1 MEKIYLVYDEYRYDS
16 REQGT
21 IVTACATMEVAIRVL
36 KEKYEWYLKNSYL
49 ARYAGVTGDDIY
61 LKEDMLEEHDSWEV
75 DEDSV
80 EIYIYGKDTL
90 LNLHIAEM
98 NVITE

>member
-16 REQGT
+16 SEQGT
-21 IVTACATMEVAIRVL
+21 IVTACATMEIAIRVL

-49 ARYAGVTGDDIY
+49 ARYAGVAGDDIY

-80 EIYIYGKDTL
+80 EIYIYGKDTS
-90 LNLHIAEM
+90 LNLHIVEA
-98 NVITE
+98 NVVCE

>member
-16 REQGT
+16 SEQGT
-21 IVTACATMEVAIRVL
+21 ITTACATMEIAIRVL

-49 ARYAGVTGDDIY
+49 ARFVGRTGDDIY
-61 LKEDMLEEHDSWEV
+61 LKEEMLGKHDSWEV

-80 EIYIYGKDTL
+80 EIYIYEKDTL
-90 LNLHIAEM
+90 LNLHIAEV